1 MSDDLFEN
9 TPTSSGDYDASSI
22 EVLEGLEPVR
32 RRPGMYIGGTDDR
45 ALHHL
50 VAEVLDNAM
59 DEAVAGHATR
69 IELRLDEGNRVVV
82 SDNGRGIPVGEHPK
96 YPGKSTL
103 EVILSTL
110 HSGGKFSGKAYAT
123 SGGLHGVGVSV
134 VNALSSDT
142 RVEVARDKQLYA
154 QKFSRGE
161 TLGPIEQLGPTPN
174 RRGTTV
180 SFVPDTEIFGDRQF
194 NPKKLFKLARSKAYL
209 FAGVEI
215 RWKCAPSLTSDDI
228 PAEAVFKFPGGLA
241 DHLAEQLGGRECVT
255 AQPFAGTQDFPDE
268 AGRVEWAIAWP
279 LYSDGS
285 TSWYCNTVP
294 TPDGGT
300 HVQGLRAALTKA
312 LRAFGE
318 LTGAKKAKDL
328 TADDVMVGA
337 EVMLSVFIRDP
348 QFQSQT
354 KDRLTS
360 PEAARLVENAVR
372 DHFDHFLSDN
382 MERGK
387 ALLGQVMER
396 MDERLRRKQEREI
409 KRKTATNAKKL
420 RLPGKLTDCSGEGE
434 GETEL
439 FIVEG
444 DSAGGSAKQARN
456 RKTQAILPIR
466 GKILNVASATADKI
480 RANSEIADLTLAM
493 GCGTRKDC
501 EPENLRYDRIIIMT
515 DADVDG
521 AHIRTLLLTFFYRQT
536 RELIERGHIYI
547 AQPPLYKATRGRSE
561 LYLKDERAL
570 EDYLLDGGIEDAVF
584 TTQDGTTHAGQ
595 DLLAILHQSRE
606 IVNAINNLNT
616 RYNRNLVE
624 QAAIVG
630 GLDPEGIANPDRSGE
645 TLKRVANRLDRISDE
660 LERGWTGEVTD
671 EEALAFSRTVRGVTE
686 THHID
691 RALLQ
696 SADARKL
703 RQLADRLDE
712 LFGGVPTLAR
722 KGDTINIFGPASLF
736 KAVTDAGRKGV
747 SMQRYKGLGEMNAE
761 QLWETTLDPN
771 ARTLLRVEIDQT
783 DEADQIFT
791 ALMGDLV
798 EPRRDFI
805 QDNAL
810 NVSNLDV

>member
-9 TPTSSGDYDASSI
+9 TPASSGDYDASSI

-32 RRPGMYIGGTDDR
+32 RRPGMYIGGVDDR

-69 IELRLDEGNRVVV
+69 IELRLDENNRVTV
-82 SDNGRGIPVGEHPK
+82 SDNGRGIPVAEHPK

-123 SGGLHGVGVSV
+123 SGGLHGVGISV
-134 VNALSSDT
+134 VNALSSHT
-142 RVEVARDKQLYA
+142 RVEVARDRQLYA
-154 QKFSRGE
+154 QEFGRGE
-161 TLGPIEQLGPTPN
+161 SLGPIEELGPTPN

-180 SFVPDTEIFGDRQF
+180 AFTPDTEIFGDRSF
-194 NPKKLFKLARSKAYL
+194 SAKRLFKLTRSKAYL

-215 RWKCAPSLTSDDI
+215 RWKCAASLATDEV
-228 PAEAVFKFPGGLA
+228 PEEAVFKFPGGLS
-241 DHLAEQLGGRECVT
+241 DHLAEQIGERPCVT
-255 AQPFAGTQDFPDE
+255 AQPFAGRHDFAASDDGISQ
-268 AGRVEWAIAWP
+268 GRAEWAIAWP

-300 HVQGLRAALTKA
+300 HEQGLRAALAKG

-318 LTGAKKAKDL
+318 LTGTKKAKDIS
-328 TADDVMVGA
+328 ADDVMTGA

-360 PEAARLVENAVR
+360 PEAARLVETAMR

-387 ALLGQVMER
+387 ALLGEVMER

-420 RLPGKLTDCSGEGE
+420 RLPGKLTDCSGETDA
-434 GETEL
+434 ETEL

-466 GKILNVASATADKI
+466 GKILNVASASADKI
-480 RANSEIADLTLAM
+480 RANAEIADLTLAM

-501 EPENLRYDRIIIMT
+501 DPGSLRYDRIIIMT

-521 AHIRTLLLTFFYRQT
+521 AHIATLLMTFFFQEMT
-536 RELIERGHIYI
+536 EIVRGGHLFL
-547 AQPPLYKATRGRSE
+547 AQPPLYRLTAGKESRYARD
-561 LYLKDERAL
+561 DEHRA
-570 EDYLLDGGIEDAVF
+570 
-584 TTQDGTTHAGQ
+584 
-595 DLLAILHQSRE
+595 
-606 IVNAINNLNT
+606 
-616 RYNRNLVE
+616 
-624 QAAIVG
+624 
-630 GLDPEGIANPDRSGE
+630 
-645 TLKRVANRLDRISDE
+645 E
-660 LERGWTGEVTD
+660 LE
-671 EEALAFSRTVRGVTE
+671 ATV
-686 THHID
+686 
-691 RALLQ
+691 
-696 SADARKL
+696 
-703 RQLADRLDE
+703 
-712 LFGGVPTLAR
+712 F
-722 KGDTINIFGPASLF
+722 KGKKVD
-736 KAVTDAGRKGV
+736 VGRF
-747 SMQRYKGLGEMNAE
+747 KGLGEMNPQ
-761 QLWETTLDPN
+761 QLRETTMDPASRN
-771 ARTLLRVEIDQT
+771 LIRITLPTEFEDRAVVKELVDH
-783 DEADQIFT
+783 
-791 ALMGDLV
+791 LMGRNA
-798 EPRRDFI
+798 EHRFNFI
-805 QDNAL
+805 QNRAGE
-810 NVSNLDV
+810 LDKELIDA